1 MLRRLRINRPV
12 LPQRINWLC
21 RRILMFTRLFYGTIQ
36 PGKSDQAMKV
46 LTDFATKVRKHKG
59 CVLTQVLQS
68 GNEVVGVTS
77 WETQEDLATYADSEV
92 ARELFRNIT
101 PLFMGMPT
109 VRSYDVKVN
118 L

>member
-1 MLRRLRINRPV
+1 MLGRQFRAGRRESTDLQERKP
-12 LPQRINWLC
+12 
-21 RRILMFTRLFYGTIQ
+21 MFTRLFYGTIQ
-36 PGKSDQAMKV
+36 PGKADQAMKV
-46 LTDFATKVRKHKG
+46 LTDFATKVRKQKG

-77 WETQEDLATYADSEV
+77 WDTQESLAAYADSEV
-92 ARELFRNIT
+92 ARELFRNVT
-101 PLFMGMPT
+101 PLLMGMPT

>member
-1 MLRRLRINRPV
+1 
-12 LPQRINWLC
+12 
-21 RRILMFTRLFYGTIQ
+21 MFTRLFYGTIQ

-92 ARELFRNIT
+92 ARDLFRNIT